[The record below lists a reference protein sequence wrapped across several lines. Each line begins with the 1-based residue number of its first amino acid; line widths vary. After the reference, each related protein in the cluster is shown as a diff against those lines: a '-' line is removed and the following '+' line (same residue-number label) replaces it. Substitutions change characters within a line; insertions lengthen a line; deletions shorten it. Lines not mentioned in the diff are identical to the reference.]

1 MTVKNVVTVSLDEH
15 GYGSMVTFDADSKAA
30 LEDFD
35 YRLSNDDEQYGW
47 YQIGDNVVT
56 GDERYSQIFDY
67 YFPDQTDPVVS
78 EDFLKPLYPGMN
90 THDIITLHDETD
102 KSYDYDA
109 YDLSEWVIDP
119 ILDTAGKTG
128 VRLNG
133 VVVLASSDEEKDK
146 NHTAYYVTIIRDG
159 KLESTV
165 RNAPSLGADGNVLL
179 VVNDYLVTIELE
191 PEE

>member
-56 GDERYSQIFDY
+56 GDERYGQIFDY

-78 EDFLKPLYPGMN
+78 EDFLKPLYPGMD
-90 THDIITLHDETD
+90 THDMVTLHDEND
-102 KSYDYDA
+102 ESYDYDA

-133 VVVLASSDEEKDK
+133 VVVLASSDEEKNK
-146 NHTAYYVTIIRDG
+146 NHTAYYVTTIRDS

-165 RNAPSLGADGNVLL
+165 RKAPSLGADGNVLL
-179 VVNDYLVTIELE
+179 VVNDYLVAINRES
-191 PEE
+191 EE